1 MSIPCW
7 YHETYDASKSSTY
20 VKDGQKL
27 VLNYGSGSVSGYVSQ
42 DLAVLGGAKS
52 AKQKFGE
59 ITEVEGVAFYASELS
74 GILGL
79 AYDTIS

>member
-1 MSIPCW
+1 M
-7 YHETYDASKSSTY
+7 
-20 VKDGQKL
+20 
-27 VLNYGSGSVSGYVSQ
+27 
-42 DLAVLGGAKS
+42 LGGAKS